1 MPVRNIREIK
11 IQLRSK
17 IKKQRTNMEPLK
29 RERMDADIRKRLF
42 SLWQYKSCR
51 QLFVYVSKDIE
62 VDTKQIILQALED
75 GKKVAAPRCITE
87 GSLMD
92 FYYISSLADLEKG
105 TFGVLEPKPDVCRKA
120 TDFSDG
126 VCIVPGLSFDSEGYR
141 LGYGK
146 GYYDRFLNDFDGC
159 KIGICYSACV
169 KWELPHGFYDRPV
182 DLLVTERYFRKIH
195 KEKRLNEKS

>member
-17 IKKQRTNMEPLK
+17 IKKQRANMEPAK
-29 RERMDADIRKRLF
+29 REKMDADIRKRLF

-62 VDTKQIILQALED
+62 VDTKQVILQALRD

-92 FYYISSLADLEKG
+92 FFYISSLEDLEKG
-105 TFGVLEPKPDVCRKA
+105 TFGVLEPNPALCEKV

-146 GYYDRFLNDFDGC
+146 GYYDRFLNDFSGC
-159 KIGICYSACV
+159 KIGVCYSACV

-195 KEKRLNEKS
+195 KEKR

>member
-1 MPVRNIREIK
+1 MPVRNIKELKTQMRVR
-11 IQLRSK
+11 L
-17 IKKQRTNMEPLK
+17 KKQRANMGTEK
-29 RERMDADIRKRLF
+29 RREMDEKIKNRLL
-42 SLWQYKSCR
+42 SLWQYKNCR

-62 VDTKQIILQALED
+62 VDTKQIILKALSD

-87 GSLMD
+87 GNLMD
-92 FYYISSLADLEKG
+92 FYYIRSIDDLEKG
-105 TFGVLEPKPDVCRKA
+105 TFGVLEPKTDLCEKV

-146 GYYDRFLNDFDGC
+146 GYYDRFLNGFTGC

-169 KWELPHGFYDRPV
+169 KWELPHGFFDRPV

-195 KEKRLNEKS
+195 NEKK